1 VAGARSAHLARQER
15 APLTAAAERSTPS
28 LRFGGI
34 EAARGVA
41 AVLVAAYHGARLVA
55 QPRYS
60 GVVPAGGLLADFA
73 AGVDFF
79 FVLSGFLIT
88 WVHWFDIGRPARL
101 GHYFSR
107 RFTRIY
113 PTYWAV
119 LFPTIIGRLLHFGST
134 AVVAPSIGLILC
146 SIFLVP
152 NVEQPVLGVGWTLV
166 YEIFFYCM
174 FGLAMIAG
182 KRAATIIA
190 LVWAGLIVFYSI
202 AASPSFP
209 TSFFLSPVDL
219 EFLLGV
225 AIASLLRGVRIP
237 YSRAVAIFGAVFF
250 IALMLIRPERFT
262 HDQIVIRLGFG
273 FGAALFV
280 MGTVEAER
288 THGQRVPGWLALLGA
303 ASYSIYLVH
312 SLIEPGVMIAIWPLL
327 KRTPPLVITILLT
340 CAGTAAGI
348 IFHKL
353 VEKPLLAR
361 VRRAFA

>member
-1 VAGARSAHLARQER
+1 MTPEPLSPALAESPPIAATALRSA
-15 APLTAAAERSTPS
+15 PS
-28 LRFGGI
+28 LKFGGI

-60 GVVPAGGLLADFA
+60 GVAPAGGLLKDFD

-166 YEIFFYCM
+166 YEVFFYCM

-182 KRAATIIA
+182 RRAAA
-190 LVWAGLIVFYSI
+190 I
-202 AASPSFP
+202 AASIWACSIVIYNLAAYPTFP
-209 TSFFLSPVDL
+209 AGFFLSPYDL

-225 AIASLLRGVRIP
+225 TIASLLRHVRIP
-237 YSRAVAIFGAVFF
+237 YSRALSIVGA
-250 IALMLIRPERFT
+250 ALFVTFMLMRLERFVG
-262 HDQIVIRLGFG
+262 DSWIVVRLSFG

-288 THGQRVPGWLALLGA
+288 THGQAVPAWLALLGA

-312 SLIEPGVMIAIWPLL
+312 SLVEPGVMIAIWPLL
-327 KRTPPLVITILLT
+327 KGIPALAITIVLT